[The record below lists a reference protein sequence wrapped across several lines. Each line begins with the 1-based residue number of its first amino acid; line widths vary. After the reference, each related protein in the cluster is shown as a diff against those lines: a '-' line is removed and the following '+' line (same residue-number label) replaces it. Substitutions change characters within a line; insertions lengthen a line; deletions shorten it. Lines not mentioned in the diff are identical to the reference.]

1 MKLVRSLV
9 LIVAVL
15 MLGGAGWVLAQAT
28 QAPPTTTEGLLVDGR
43 CYMLNPA
50 NTGDK
55 HGNTEACGKLCMNS
69 GAPAAVLGAD
79 KQFHPVMTFVGSFAD
94 IIGQTVRV
102 TGPVQNGAI
111 LARKVEVSKEGQ
123 WDEVKLQ
130 TMKR

>member
-1 MKLVRSLV
+1 
-9 LIVAVL
+9 
-15 MLGGAGWVLAQAT
+15 
-28 QAPPTTTEGLLVDGR
+28 
-43 CYMLNPA
+43 
-50 NTGDK
+50 
-55 HGNTEACGKLCMNS
+55 MNS

-79 KQFHPVMTFVGSFAD
+79 KQFHPVMTFAGSFAD

-123 WDEVKLQ
+123 WEEVKLQ